1 MKDKFIFR
9 EKGKNIEVCRSDIV
23 FFESCGHYIIIYMRN
38 CETHKIRCTMTRLSE
53 MLNKNT
59 FVRIH
64 RGFIV
69 NKHYVEKI
77 NYKGIMLKSSY
88 DILPVSRS
96 LRANAEAA
104 FNSY

>member
-1 MKDKFIFR
+1 MKDKFVFKENR
-9 EKGKNIEVCRSDIV
+9 KNIEVYPGDIV

-38 CETHKIRCTMTRLSE
+38 CETHKIRCTMAKLSE
-53 MLNKNT
+53 SLNPNI

-77 NYKGIMLKSSY
+77 DYKGIMLKSSY
-88 DILPVSRS
+88 GILPVSRA
-96 LRANAEAA
+96 LRENAEAA
-104 FNSY
+104 FNSH